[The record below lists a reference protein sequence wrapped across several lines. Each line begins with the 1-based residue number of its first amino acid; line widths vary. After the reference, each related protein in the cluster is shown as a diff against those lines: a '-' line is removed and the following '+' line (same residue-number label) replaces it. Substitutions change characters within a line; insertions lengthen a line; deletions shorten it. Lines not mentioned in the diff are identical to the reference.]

1 MILTTTNDVPGREVL
16 EILGIAKGAS
26 VRARHAGRN
35 ILAALRG
42 HVGGEITEMTKV
54 IAEARE
60 QALDRMRDDAR
71 RMGADAIL
79 AIRYTS
85 TEVMSNAAE
94 FVVYGTAVKLRPVES
109 PE

>member
-1 MILTTTNDVPGREVL
+1 MIVSTTETVPDRRVT
-16 EILGIAKGAS
+16 EILGLAKGAS

-54 IAEARE
+54 VAEARE
-60 QALDRMRDDAR
+60 QALDRMIEDAK

-79 AIRYTS
+79 GVRFTS
-85 TEVMSNAAE
+85 TEVMSSAAE
-94 FVVYGTAVKLRPVES
+94 FVAYGTAVKLEDA
-109 PE
+109 